1 MVELL
6 DLVEKDVLENMQK
19 RFSDLFGFNV
29 AFTEL
34 DSKTIGYGSAQEVD
48 RHIIHGTTCEIV
60 KKSPNGRLRCYES
73 DKEAGDKAK
82 ERDSPLLYKCQC
94 LCSNF
99 VIPIKVGNS
108 VIGFVYSG
116 QFFVYLP
123 EDKTTNEWKALQ
135 ARLGISDT
143 EWPAKQKEIIEKE
156 KNELDEIVKEGS
168 FYNLDEDG
176 KYIRKNFFHSLQ
188 NLPSDKVLE
197 DIAEKNN
204 LMYRKEDFTRIFRE
218 KSNPD
223 FPNNCV
229 KDVKEV
235 IQDIKIL
242 STIANTISD
251 ECNTKYA
258 LKSYFEVCQEANI
271 ATKPKLVSLFYRSR
285 KKEISQDVERL
296 SQKILP
302 FIKKSTELSE
312 ERVTLID
319 QVDDIVADVYD
330 KILNVEALQT
340 LWTARK
346 LNVAS
351 FKRVEKEPLKKL
363 LGSSGK
369 ERTDLSGLALRDRKE
384 SLKTEIDNMRVLRK
398 RMSEM
403 FSLSS
408 AIGLWIGVIVIGALA
423 IVSALKQFG
432 VI

>member
-6 DLVEKDVLENMQK
+6 DLVEKDVLEKMQK

-34 DSKTIGYGSAQEVD
+34 NSKTIGYGSAQEVD

-60 KKSPNGRLRCYES
+60 KKSPNGQIRCYES

-116 QFFVYLP
+116 QFFVYPP
-123 EDKTTNEWKALQ
+123 EDKTPREWKALQ
-135 ARLGISDT
+135 VILGISDA
-143 EWPAKQKEIIEKE
+143 EWPAKQKEIIDRE

-176 KYIRKNFFHSLQ
+176 KYIRKNFFHRLQ
-188 NLPSDKVLE
+188 YPPSDKVLE
-197 DIAEKNN
+197 DIAENNN
-204 LMYRKEDFTRIFRE
+204 LMHRKEDFTQIFRE

-229 KDVKEV
+229 KDVKEI

-242 STIANTISD
+242 STIANIISE

-258 LKSYFEVCQEANI
+258 LRSYVETCQEANKT
-271 ATKPKLVSLFYRSR
+271 TKPKLVSLFYRSR
-285 KKEISQDVERL
+285 KKEISHDIEKL
-296 SQKILP
+296 SEKILP
-302 FIKKSTELSE
+302 FTRKSEELSE
-312 ERVTLID
+312 ERVALID
-319 QVDDIVADVYD
+319 QIDDIVAGVYD
-330 KILNVEALQT
+330 KILKVEAIQT
-340 LWTARK
+340 LWVARK
-346 LNVAS
+346 VNVAS
-351 FKRVEKEPLKKL
+351 FRRVEKEPLKKL
-363 LGSSGK
+363 LGSSGQ
-369 ERTDLSGLALRDRKE
+369 ERTDLSGLAPRDRKE
-384 SLKTEIDNMRVLRK
+384 SLRIEMDNLRALKK
-398 RMSEM
+398 RISEM
-403 FSLSS
+403 FSFSS
-408 AIGLWIGVIVIGALA
+408 AIGIWIGVIVIGAFA
-423 IVSALKQFG
+423 VVSLLKQFG